1 MRSPDTPGRDRTCS
15 ESFGV
20 CSKADRHPAREGE
33 VGLRWESRM
42 LPSMHE
48 LTQCS
53 LVPSCS
59 YMDQNHHSWAG
70 ATAIAALA
78 ILIGWSVHDFYSGC
92 LR

>member
-1 MRSPDTPGRDRTCS
+1 
-15 ESFGV
+15 
-20 CSKADRHPAREGE
+20 
-33 VGLRWESRM
+33 M